1 MQPVPNPASAAADRV
16 PDRASDRQPDA
27 PAARQPEP
35 IPQAPGWPVVGNL
48 LQVTPGMVAQH
59 LLARSREFDGIFE
72 LNFAGRRVAFVSD
85 AGLVAEL
92 ADGRRFR
99 KLIGPPLS
107 YLRDVGGDGLFTA
120 DHGEENWGRAHR
132 ILMPAF
138 SQRAMKGYFD
148 VMLRVAN
155 RLVGKWERQGPDADI
170 AVADDMTR
178 LTLDTIALS
187 GFGYDFDSFASAQ
200 LHPFIGAM
208 VGALEEAMGKL
219 TRLAIK
225 DKFMHAAH
233 RKFAADV
240 GFMRELVDDV
250 VRQRRAA
257 AARGQAPEPDLLNLM
272 LDARDPDSGER
283 LDDVNIRNQ
292 VITFLI
298 AGHETTS
305 GMLTFAL
312 YELMRHPGVLAQAYA
327 EVDAVLPGDAPP
339 AYADLARLQ
348 VIDRVLKETLRLW
361 PTAPGFSV
369 APFEDTLLGGRYLI
383 RKDRRLSVVLTGL
396 HRDPKVWADPERFDI
411 DRFLPE
417 NEARIHP
424 HAYKPF
430 GNGERAC
437 IGRQFA
443 LTEAKLALALMLRNF
458 QFSDPHDYQFRIKET
473 LTLKPDGFT
482 LRARR
487 RRPHERIAAAQAG
500 AAAAQPARPAVHGGG
515 LPLAVLC
522 GSSLGT
528 ARELAEQIHAGALQA
543 GFAATLRDL
552 DAAVDTLPTDGL
564 AVIVAAT
571 YNGRAPD
578 SARRFEAMLDAQ
590 AQAPAGYR
598 APGLRF
604 AVLGCGN
611 SQWATYQAF
620 PKRVQA
626 FFDAAGATPLLARGE
641 ADGNGDFDHAAGQW
655 LAALWQALQAL
666 REAQGAGP
674 DAPAAAA
681 GAIAVR
687 LRGIAAI
694 RAGTLPPSTQAFTVL
709 ANTELVSD
717 PAGLWDFARE
727 APRTSTRDIRLRLP
741 EGVRYATGD
750 HLAVYPQNQPAV
762 VDDLCARLDLDPDA
776 MATLSAAHAGAAR
789 GLPLEE
795 ALPVRELLTHFIE
808 LQDVVS
814 RQTLRTLLQY
824 TRCPRTRAAL
834 EQLGS
839 DDPAA
844 GYAARVAAPRLALAD
859 VLARHPAIELTLAGL
874 LACTVAM
881 RPRLYSIASSPAVS
895 PDVAAITVGT
905 VWAPA
910 LSGRGMFRGVASTWL
925 QGLAP
930 GAMVAAGI
938 RTPNPPFAPDADPAR
953 PMILVGPGTGIAPF
967 RGFLEERAAQRAAG
981 MRVAASQ
988 LYYGCRHPAHDWL
1001 YRDDIACWQDA
1012 GVVQAHAAY
1021 SATGAPDQRFVQHLL
1036 WRDRAAV
1043 WALLRDGA
1051 TLYVCGDGRQ
1061 MAPAVRRTLIEIAAQ
1076 QGGMPEAAA
1085 SDWLA
1090 GMVAQGRYRQDVFN

>member
-1 MQPVPNPASAAADRV
+1 MQPVSNPASADVPAD
-16 PDRASDRQPDA
+16 PSAA

-35 IPQAPGWPVVGNL
+35 IPRAPGWPVVGNL

-85 AGLVAEL
+85 AALVAEL
-92 ADGRRFR
+92 ADARRFR

-155 RLVGKWERQGPDADI
+155 RLVAKWERQGPDADI

-225 DKFMHAAH
+225 DRFMHAAH

-272 LDARDPDSGER
+272 LDARDPESGER

-339 AYADLARLQ
+339 VYADLARLP

-396 HRDPKVWADPERFDI
+396 HRDPKVWADPDRFDI

-443 LTEAKLALALMLRNF
+443 LTEAKLALALMLRHF

-473 LTLKPDGFT
+473 LTLKPDAFT

-487 RRPHERIAAAQAG
+487 RRPHERIAVAGGG
-500 AAAAQPARPAVHGGG
+500 AAAAPATSAALAAQAAMHGGG
-515 LPLAVLC
+515 QPLAVLC

-552 DAAVDTLPTDGL
+552 DEAVDALPAEGL

-590 AQAPAGYR
+590 AQAPSAYR

-620 PKRVQA
+620 PRRVQA
-626 FFDAAGATPLLARGE
+626 FFAAAGATPLLARGE
-641 ADGNGDFDHAAGQW
+641 ADGNGDFDHAAEQW
-655 LAALWQALQAL
+655 LAALWQALQAV
-666 REAQGAGP
+666 REAPAAGP
-674 DAPAAAA
+674 DAPAAAP

-709 ANTELVSD
+709 SNTELVGD

-727 APRTSTRDIRLRLP
+727 APRTATRDIRLRLP
-741 EGVRYATGD
+741 EGTRYATGD

-762 VDDLCARLDLDPDA
+762 VRDLCERLDLDPDA
-776 MATLSAAHAGAAR
+776 MVTLSAAHAAAAR
-789 GLPLEE
+789 GLPLDE

-824 TRCPRTRAAL
+824 TRCPHTRAAL
-834 EQLGS
+834 ERLGS
-839 DDPAA
+839 DDPAG
-844 GYAARVAAPRLALAD
+844 GYAARVAAPRLGLAD

-881 RPRLYSIASSPAVS
+881 RPRLYSIASSPLVS

-910 LSGRGMFRGVASTWL
+910 LSGRGLFRGVASTWL
-925 QGLAP
+925 HGLAP
-930 GAMVAAGI
+930 GAPVAAAI
-938 RTPNPPFAPDADPAR
+938 RAPNPPFAPGADPAR

-967 RGFLEERAAQRAAG
+967 RGFLEERAAQQAAG
-981 MRVAASQ
+981 ARVAVNQ

-1001 YRDDIACWQDA
+1001 YRDDIARWQAA
-1012 GVVQAHAAY
+1012 GVVQAHVAC
-1021 SATGAPDQRFVQHLL
+1021 STCGAPDQRFVQHLL

-1051 TLYVCGDGRQ
+1051 TVYVCGDGRQ
-1061 MAPAVRRTLIEIAAQ
+1061 MAPAVRRTLIEIAAA
-1076 QGGMPEAAA
+1076 QGGMTEAAA

-1090 GMVAQGRYRQDVFN
+1090 GLVAQGRYRQDVFN